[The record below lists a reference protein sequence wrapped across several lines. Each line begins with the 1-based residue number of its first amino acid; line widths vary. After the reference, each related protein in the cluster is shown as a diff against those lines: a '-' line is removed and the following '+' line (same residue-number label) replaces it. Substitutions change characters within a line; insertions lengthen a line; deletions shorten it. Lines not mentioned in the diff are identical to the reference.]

1 LSSSGDIAW
10 VDLPPEEARAVAA
23 SELRAGL
30 AWTVFGI
37 AVLALSWRMDRLE
50 AQHINPYTVPGLLP
64 GLLGIVTILLG
75 GLLALRSWR
84 RGGRF
89 VRGPQFAISGESA
102 RRLALVIGLIV
113 AYTVVLL
120 GRGLPFWLG
129 ATIYVTASIVLLQ
142 APQRAAEGRRLTLR
156 EMAIA
161 IAIGLASGVGL
172 WLLALFTTVFV
183 LGVLFV
189 IESFEKAT
197 LLFAL
202 TVKAKDAAA
211 VQPRVERLLQSHRMK
226 YELRS
231 VSPEELSYDVRMAI
245 GRKTDRVSEQIVE
258 LDRENV
264 GVQWEEKKEKKAA

>member
-1 LSSSGDIAW
+1 MSSSGDIAW

-84 RGGRF
+84 RGGRL
-89 VRGPQFAISGESA
+89 VRGPQFATSGESA

-142 APQRAAEGRRLTLR
+142 APQRAAEGRRLSAR
-156 EMAIA
+156 EIIVAL
-161 IAIGLASGVGL
+161 AIGLESG
-172 WLLALFTTVFV
+172 WIITWVFQ
-183 LGVLFV
+183 
-189 IESFEKAT
+189 
-197 LLFAL
+197 
-202 TVKAKDAAA
+202 DAFL
-211 VQPRVERLLQSHRMK
+211 VRL
-226 YELRS
+226 
-231 VSPEELSYDVRMAI
+231 P
-245 GRKTDRVSEQIVE
+245 
-258 LDRENV
+258 
-264 GVQWEEKKEKKAA
+264 

>member
-1 LSSSGDIAW
+1 MSSSGDIAW

-64 GLLGIVTILLG
+64 GLLGIVMVLLG

-89 VRGPQFAISGESA
+89 VRGPRLAISGESA

-129 ATIYVTASIVLLQ
+129 AAIYVTASIVLLQ
-142 APQRAAEGRRLTLR
+142 APQRAAEGRRLSAR
-156 EMAIA
+156 EVIVAL
-161 IAIGLASGVGL
+161 AIGLASG
-172 WLLALFTTVFV
+172 WIITWVFQ
-183 LGVLFV
+183 
-189 IESFEKAT
+189 
-197 LLFAL
+197 
-202 TVKAKDAAA
+202 DAFL
-211 VQPRVERLLQSHRMK
+211 VRL
-226 YELRS
+226 
-231 VSPEELSYDVRMAI
+231 P
-245 GRKTDRVSEQIVE
+245 
-258 LDRENV
+258 
-264 GVQWEEKKEKKAA
+264 